1 MTIYLTPFLAP
12 WGREKYMNENDDIPY
27 KHIWP
32 PMEAPGDL
40 PQLGNLS
47 AREVLI
53 ELGEPMMWVADGP
66 NNSNLV
72 LYLCDIDSQI
82 KRYLV
87 TNLTDEE
94 LDAVKA
100 NVYPI
105 NQIFIGRPVW
115 LAQRKHNGT
124 WISANLVDLANVP
137 AGILPKSSVTLYNKA
152 ENEEKS

>member
-1 MTIYLTPFLAP
+1 
-12 WGREKYMNENDDIPY
+12 MNEEQSISIMNDENDNEIPY

-32 PMEAPGDL
+32 PMAEPGDL
-40 PQLGNLS
+40 PQLGDL
-47 AREVLI
+47 AVREVLI

-66 NNSNLV
+66 NGSNLI

-82 KRYLV
+82 KRYMV

-94 LDAVKA
+94 LDAVRA

-105 NQIFIGRPVW
+105 NEIFLGRPVW

-124 WISANLVDLANVP
+124 WISANLVDLTNVP
-137 AGILPKSSVTLYNKA
+137 RDILPKSSVTLYSKA
-152 ENEEKS
+152 ENEQKN